1 MGRSTYDSGYN
12 NAERGLHTHA
22 HEARQILGREP
33 QVMRYISPLRYPG
46 GKARLAK
53 YIKHLIDSQNPRP
66 TNYAEPFCGGAGAAL
81 KLLVDGTVD
90 HIHLNDADPGI
101 AAFWRCVFTMPG
113 DLASMVRSAEVT
125 IDSWRKAA
133 EVYAS
138 PIGKS
143 DLDLGFATFFLN
155 RCNRSG
161 ILRARPI
168 GGYDQAGKW
177 KIDARFNREA
187 LAERIEFLGTY
198 GGRVS
203 LSQQDGRQHIRD
215 LETLGESVLAYV
227 DPPYLVQGDRLYM
240 DSLSS
245 EDHAELAIVLCK
257 STVNWFLTYDA
268 ESRITES
275 LYPDHRCMQFE
286 IAHSAQVRHLGVEYA
301 VFSNGLHV
309 PEFDGVI
316 GKGDYLWLMN

>member
-1 MGRSTYDSGYN
+1 
-12 NAERGLHTHA
+12 
-22 HEARQILGREP
+22 
-33 QVMRYISPLRYPG
+33 MRYLSPLRYPG
-46 GKARLAK
+46 GKARLAS
-53 YIKHLIDSQNPRP
+53 YIGQLIDSQIPRS
-66 TNYAEPFCGGAGAAL
+66 THYAEPFCGGAGAAL
-81 KLLVDGTVD
+81 KLLVDGSVD

-101 AAFWRCVFTMPG
+101 AAFWRSVFHATS
-113 DLASMVRSAEVT
+113 DLASMVRGADVT
-125 IDSWRKAA
+125 IDSWHKAA
-133 EVYAS
+133 KLYAS

-187 LAERIEFLGTY
+187 LAKRIEFLGTY
-198 GGRVS
+198 RDNVS
-203 LSQQDGRQHIRD
+203 LSQQDGRQHIRS
-215 LETLGESVLAYV
+215 LESLGETVLAYV

-245 EDHAELAIVLCK
+245 KDHSELAQVLCESPIK
-257 STVNWFLTYDA
+257 WFLTYDA
-268 ESRITES
+268 ESRITDS
-275 LYPDHRCMQFE
+275 LYTDHRCMQFE
-286 IAHSAQVRHLGVEYA
+286 ISHSAQVRHLGVEYA
-301 VFSNGLHV
+301 VFSNGLSI
-309 PEFDGVI
+309 PDFDGVI

>member
-1 MGRSTYDSGYN
+1 
-12 NAERGLHTHA
+12 
-22 HEARQILGREP
+22 
-33 QVMRYISPLRYPG
+33 MRYISPLRYPG
-46 GKARLAK
+46 GKARLAG
-53 YIKHLIDSQNPRP
+53 YIKHLIDSQRP
-66 TNYAEPFCGGAGAAL
+66 QPTHYSEPFCGGAGAAL
-81 KLLVDGTVD
+81 KLLTDGAVD

-101 AAFWRCVFTMPG
+101 AAFWRCVFTMSG
-113 DLASMVRSAEVT
+113 ELAAMVRAAEVT

-133 EVYAS
+133 DVYAS
-138 PIGKS
+138 PAGKD
-143 DLDLGFATFFLN
+143 DLDLGFSTFFLN

-168 GGYDQAGKW
+168 GGFEQKGKW
-177 KIDARFNREA
+177 KIDARFNHEA
-187 LAERIEFLGTY
+187 LAERIELLGSFRD
-198 GGRVS
+198 RVS

-215 LETLGESVLAYV
+215 LEALGENVLAYV

-245 EDHAELAIVLCK
+245 EDHTELASVLSESPIK
-257 STVNWFLTYDA
+257 WFLTYDA

-286 IAHSAQVRHLGVEYA
+286 ISHSAQVRHLGVEYA
-301 VFSNGLHV
+301 VFSKGLCV

-316 GKGDYLWLMN
+316 GKGDYLWLTV